1 MTRPT
6 QNQTGDTPARR
17 PSRQPRIWSQNLLI
31 LLVLVMG
38 GLLTAAIAA
47 VLALFVSLQIPAI
60 RNLADYRPPLT
71 TLILDRKGA
80 VVDRIFQENR
90 YLVTLADLPELL
102 PKAFLAAEDARFFQH
117 SGVDGWSVLRALVNN
132 LTSGNHTHQGGSTIT
147 QQVARSLLLTPEK
160 TYSRKIKEAILA
172 YRIDQAFSK
181 QEILGIYLNQIYF
194 GEGAYGVEA
203 AARTYFGRSARELS
217 LGEMAMLAGLPQ
229 APSRYAPF
237 KHLDLAKKRQVY
249 VLNRMAEE
257 GYITPTAARKAFKQT
272 LLWGPP
278 LTRKPEHQYFLQ
290 QVRNLVQNKYGAD
303 LLTTGGLIIRT
314 SLDQEMQGAAAQA
327 LRNGIAAWQERH
339 RDDKEGGLPQAALVS
354 LEPRSGKVRALM
366 GGVNFSGSQ
375 FDRAVQ
381 ARRQPGS
388 AFKPFIYAI
397 ALEKGMTPGTI
408 FMDEPLT
415 LPGAKS
421 GEVWQPENY
430 SGENYGPTTLR
441 DGLIHSRNIVTIKM
455 LQQVGIKAVVALA
468 RGLGIKS
475 PLTPTLSLALGTSE
489 VSLLELTGAYAGFAN
504 SGKAIAPMF
513 IDSITD
519 AQGHVLEENQPLPTQ
534 ALSAQTAFQLT
545 HLMEKVI
552 LEGTG
557 RQAQGLQSAAAGK
570 TGTTDSNM
578 DAWFVGYTPNLVTGV
593 WMGFDRKKSLGRLET
608 GGLAAAPIWR
618 YFMGQVEA
626 GVPKE
631 EFVVP
636 EGIIMQPMNLT
647 TGEPTEETTGNV
659 SLEPFR
665 QVEPAG
671 EPGVA
676 NNFL

>member
-1 MTRPT
+1 MTRQT
-6 QNQTGDTPARR
+6 HNQAGDTPARR
-17 PSRQPRIWSQNLLI
+17 PSRPPRIWSQNQLIVLI
-31 LLVLVMG
+31 LVIG
-38 GLLTAAIAA
+38 GLLTSSIAA
-47 VLALFVSLQIPAI
+47 VLALFISLQIPSI
-60 RNLADYRPPLT
+60 RTLSDYRPPLT
-71 TLILDRKGA
+71 TLVLDRKGA

-117 SGVDGWSVLRALVNN
+117 GGVDAWSVLRALVNN

-160 TYSRKIKEAILA
+160 TYSRKVKEAILA
-172 YRIDQAFSK
+172 YRIDRAFDK
-181 QEILGIYLNQIYF
+181 KEILAIYLNQIYF

-237 KHLDLAKKRQVY
+237 RHFDLAKKRQAY
-249 VLNRMAEE
+249 VLNRMAED
-257 GYITPTAARKAFKQT
+257 GYITPTAARKAFNQP

-278 LTRKPEHQYFLQ
+278 LARKPEHQYFLQ
-290 QVRNLVQNKYGAD
+290 QIRNLVQNKYGAD
-303 LLTTGGLIIRT
+303 LLATGGLVIRT
-314 SLDQEMQGAAAQA
+314 SLDQEMQAVAVQA
-327 LRNGIAAWQERH
+327 MRYGIAAWQARH
-339 RDDKEGGLPQAALVS
+339 QDDQSTGLPQAALVA
-354 LEPRSGKVRALM
+354 LEPRSGKIRALM
-366 GGVNFSGSQ
+366 GGVDFSGSQ

-397 ALEKGMTPGTI
+397 ALEQGMTPGTI
-408 FMDEPLT
+408 LLDEPLT
-415 LPGAKS
+415 LPGAKA

-430 SGENYGPTTLR
+430 SGEHYGPTTLR

-455 LQQVGIKAVVALA
+455 LQQVGIKPVVALA
-468 RGLGIKS
+468 RRLGIAS

-504 SGKAIAPMF
+504 GGKAIAPMF

-519 AQGHVLEENQPLPTQ
+519 AQDHVLEENQPNQTQ
-534 ALSAQTAFQLT
+534 ALSPQAAFQVT

-608 GGLAAAPIWR
+608 GGRAAAPVWR
-618 YFMGQVEA
+618 YFMGQAETA
-626 GVPKE
+626 LPKE
-631 EFVVP
+631 EFVAP
-636 EGIIMQPMNLT
+636 AGISIQPMNLE

-659 SLEPFR
+659 SLEAFR
-665 QVEPAG
+665 QTVPEDKNG
-671 EPGVA
+671 EA
-676 NNFL
+676 NQ